1 MTKPNGFSFQ
11 RLWFTI
17 IFSFLLISMGFSQ
30 TNNQPYSI
38 HAIGDITDNIINR
51 TSGLASTGI
60 AYRNNR
66 YLITNNPASLSAL
79 DNQFFAG
86 EIGVNGQYIDYSGN
100 AVSQTNHQSSDITF
114 KRFALGTKIFRHWGS
129 AVGLVPYSEENY
141 EYSGS
146 RPIGGSG
153 LTIPTYDQG
162 YGGINK
168 VFWANGYEFL
178 NHFSIGITTS
188 YLFGTINNKNII
200 LGQGSSIYLSK
211 NNSTFFDN
219 LYLDYGLQYY
229 GSINAH
235 WDFTV
240 GAVFANQQNL
250 RTETNINVID
260 IDSNV
265 LRNKAT
271 VGNYNIPTSYG
282 IGFSLTRNK
291 KYTLVADY
299 KFQNWS
305 SLRSTTGDFFYEN
318 SQRAS
323 VGIEISNKKVAYNTL
338 YETSFFQAGF
348 YYNKTYLIVNGTP
361 INDIGGSIGMGVN
374 SKRSILSL
382 LVVLQYGIKGTT
394 TNNLLRENYGNLS
407 FIFSMRDFW
416 YTRGRKFD

>member
-1 MTKPNGFSFQ
+1 MTKPNGFASL
-11 RLWFTI
+11 RLYITI
-17 IFSFLLISMGFSQ
+17 VLTVLFIASGYPQ

-51 TSGLASTGI
+51 TSGMASTGL

-66 YLITNNPASLSAL
+66 FIITNNPASLSAM

-100 AVSQTNHQSSDITF
+100 GVSVTNHQSSDITF
-114 KRFALGTKIFRHWGS
+114 KRFTLGTKIFRHWGS
-129 AVGLVPYSEENY
+129 AVGIVPFSEENY

-146 RPIGGSG
+146 DQIGGSAAV
-153 LTIPTYDQG
+153 IPTYNQG

-178 NHFSIGITTS
+178 NHFSIGLTTS
-188 YLFGTINNKNII
+188 YLFGSINNKNIL
-200 LGQGSSIYLSK
+200 LGQAASIYLSS
-211 NNSTFFDN
+211 NSNTFYDN
-219 LYLDYGLQYY
+219 LYLDYGIQYY
-229 GSINAH
+229 GSINKH
-235 WDFTV
+235 WDFTI
-240 GAVFANQQNL
+240 GAVYANQTNL
-250 RTETNINVID
+250 RAETNTNVINL
-260 IDSNV
+260 DSSV
-265 LRNKAT
+265 LRSKT
-271 VGNYNIPTSYG
+271 TIGTYTIPTSYG
-282 IGFSLTRNK
+282 FGFSLTRNK
-291 KYTLVADY
+291 KYTLVGDY

-323 VGIEISNKKVAYNTL
+323 IGLEISNKKVAYNTL

-361 INDIGGSIGMGVN
+361 INDIGGSIGLGFN
-374 SKRSILSL
+374 SKRSVLSL

-394 TNNLLRENYGNLS
+394 QNNLLRENYGNLS

-416 YTRGRKFD
+416 YTHGRKFD

>member
-86 EIGVNGQYIDYSGN
+86 EIGVNGQYIDYTGN

>member
-17 IFSFLLISMGFSQ
+17 IFSFLLISIGFSQ

-60 AYRNNR
+60 AYRNSR

-114 KRFALGTKIFRHWGS
+114 KRFALGTKIFKHWGS

-348 YYNKTYLIVNGTP
+348 YYNKTYLMVNGTP